1 MKTTITFRHMEVSE
15 ALRNHVN
22 AHLEHLQKFLIK
34 PTECH
39 VILSVEK
46 FRHRAEIILVEQNL
60 HAKADEVSDDMY
72 KTVDLAIAKIENQV
86 KKNKQ
91 KIQEHH
97 KHHHSTQ
104 EITAQAEVDYEK
116 SRIE

>member
-1 MKTTITFRHMEVSE
+1 MKTTITFRHMDVSE

-34 PTECH
+34 PIECH

-72 KTVDLAIAKIENQV
+72 KTVDAAITKIESQV
-86 KKNKQ
+86 KKHKQ

-104 EITAQAEVDYEK
+104 EITAQAELEYEK
-116 SRIE
+116 TRVE